1 MASLTMTT
9 AELGSQ
15 LAMLGL
21 KSDVPEIP
29 SADILAKPL
38 DVFRS
43 HLADLIASAVNCD
56 ASSAYDAIADS
67 SMGDLELIVPKLK
80 LGDHGSPLSSVDVS
94 RKLPPSPFF
103 TAPFADGPRITFYFS
118 PTALPNLLLPYIQDR
133 KSAYGRCR
141 AESFDHGASVHS
153 PGRKKVL
160 VEFSSPNVGSEFN
173 GNHLRST
180 LIGLFISNIY
190 ELMGWDVVKLNY
202 LGDWGK
208 EVALL
213 AIGFGRFGSEDILKT
228 KPLEHMLEVYLRI
241 KALFKPEQEESK
253 RAKDQGSSTADIEG
267 KGLFA
272 ERDTFFRDLESRSEA
287 ALHLWSQFR
296 ELSVSH
302 LRASYL
308 RMGVEFDEFSG
319 ESQVNPETM
328 NEVEA
333 ALKAK
338 GVLDQN
344 DEGSWVIDFTK
355 HSGKAGKGL
364 GVQVLRNHDGTT
376 TYLLRDIGAAIDRY
390 STYHFDK
397 MIYVVSSRQSS
408 HFQQLS
414 IALKLMGRADIDEKI
429 QHASFGELQGLPEHM
444 KGPLLLDNILDE
456 CNCSLGMPHI
466 SNPTHETN
474 KKGTVVHGDA
484 MAVGALVSREIAVKK
499 RSHNYALQV
508 DHMAQEEGAALNLQQ
523 FYAKIIS
530 AIWELQTEAV
540 EAAAINS
547 SVFEDDAM
555 AELFGILARYPEMTT
570 AAFKSLEPHTI
581 LVYLSQLAYS
591 LDLNADNEDTQ
602 NDEEGADAGDNEP
615 SNSPEEDDTGVLRA
629 RLELYRCVQQVVEN
643 GMRLLGF
650 PIVDQ

>member
-1 MASLTMTT
+1 MTT

-43 HLADLIASAVNCD
+43 HLASLIASAVNCD
-56 ASSAYDAIADS
+56 ACSAYDAIADS

-80 LGDHGSPLSSVDVS
+80 LRDHGSPLSSVDVS

-118 PTALPNLLLPYIQDR
+118 PNGAP
-133 KSAYGRCR
+133 KSPSSIHPRPQVSIC
-141 AESFDHGASVHS
+141 

-180 LIGLFISNIY
+180 LIGSFISNIY
-190 ELMGWDVVKLNY
+190 ELMGWDI
-202 LGDWGK
+202 GGK
-208 EVALL
+208 EIALL

-228 KPLEHMLEVYLRI
+228 KPLEHMLEVYLQI
-241 KALFKPEQEESK
+241 KALFKPEQEESR

-296 ELSVSH
+296 ELGVSH

-308 RMGVEFDEFSG
+308 RMGIEFDEFSG

-338 GVLDQN
+338 GVLDQS

-414 IALKLMGRADIDEKI
+414 IALKLMDRADIAEKI

-456 CNCSLGMPHI
+456 CNCSLGVPPT
-466 SNPTHETN
+466 SNPTHEPN

-530 AIWELQTEAV
+530 AISELQTEAV
-540 EAAAINS
+540 EAAAINF

-555 AELFGILARYPEMTT
+555 AELFGILARYPEVTT

-591 LDLNADNEDTQ
+591 LDLDADNEDTQ
-602 NDEEGADAGDNEP
+602 NDEEGADAGDNEL
-615 SNSPEEDDTGVLRA
+615 SNSPEEDDPGVLRA

-650 PIVDQ
+650 PIVN